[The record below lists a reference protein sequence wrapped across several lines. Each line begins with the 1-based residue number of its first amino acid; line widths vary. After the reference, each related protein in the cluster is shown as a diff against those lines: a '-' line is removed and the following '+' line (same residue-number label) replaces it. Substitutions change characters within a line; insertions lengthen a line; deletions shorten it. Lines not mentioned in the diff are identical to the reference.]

1 MNIGNV
7 DSRAHHVQRRDAEAH
22 TRRQIARQEPARR
35 SGHALS
41 KGVSFGGL
49 DEDGSMVVV
58 DVSDIRE

>member
-1 MNIGNV
+1 MEVMKESSYGTQDGV
-7 DSRAHHVQRRDAEAH
+7 VGSKGD
-22 TRRQIARQEPARR
+22 
-35 SGHALS
+35 GHALS